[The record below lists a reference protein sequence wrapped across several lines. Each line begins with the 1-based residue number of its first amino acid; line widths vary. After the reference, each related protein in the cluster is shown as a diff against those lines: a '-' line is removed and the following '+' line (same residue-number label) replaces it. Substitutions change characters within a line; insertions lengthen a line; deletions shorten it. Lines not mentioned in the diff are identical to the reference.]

1 MPLYLFISTK
11 KCRYIF
17 DCTAMAVFGVQR
29 QHLAL
34 WYWTMLSE
42 RGAYF
47 VLWFLLTDL
56 CKRLLT
62 YQGVTGTATSRFSL
76 LHLIRPAGRIFV
88 FNRTRQVVFWAS
100 RNDFGCSKQLALPGA
115 EKHLPKS
122 GFCVN
127 YKWICDERKQQK
139 TIKKDRTPT

>member
-1 MPLYLFISTK
+1 MQINRCLH
-11 KCRYIF
+11 CRG
-17 DCTAMAVFGVQR
+17 TVWLPKA
-29 QHLAL
+29 
-34 WYWTMLSE
+34 E
-42 RGAYF
+42 F
-47 VLWFLLTDL
+47 VLVSHCNTLINRSLL
-56 CKRLLT
+56 CKMNFTNGFMQSILIKWTRSR
-62 YQGVTGTATSRFSL
+62 AASSRFSL
-76 LHLIRPAGRIFV
+76 LHLIRPVGRIFV
-88 FNRTRQVVFWAS
+88 FIRTRQVVFLAS